1 MSVYRKY
8 LITMGIVWGI
18 SLFLSAAAYY
28 FVIMPQLKIRSQLTK
43 ESAEKKSQFDMALSA
58 SLEENKKKLAAE
70 VESLRTKLGNYVS
83 EYEDFANQTFAISRM
98 AGDKQVSAF
107 TVKATEQDS
116 RQQDQLKAKNLQE
129 NKMEIAFSSD
139 FIQFANFLNI
149 LERHQ
154 PVVFVDRFKLQ
165 RGDQGASSN
174 KVDMSLSFFVRKR
187 QQPG

>member
-1 MSVYRKY
+1 
-8 LITMGIVWGI
+8 MGIVWGAT
-18 SLFLSAAAYY
+18 FVLSAVAYY
-28 FVIMPQLKIRSQLTK
+28 LLIIPQLKTKAQLTK
-43 ESAEKKSQFDMALSA
+43 EAAEKKSQFDMAINA
-58 SLEENKKKLAAE
+58 SLEENKKKLAAD
-70 VESLRTKLGNYVS
+70 VESLRSKLSNYVS

-107 TVKATEQDS
+107 TVKTSEQDS

-139 FIQFANFLNI
+139 FMQFANFLNT

-165 RGDQGASSN
+165 RGDQGATTN
-174 KVDMSLSFFVRKR
+174 KVDMSLSFFVRKK
-187 QQPG
+187 QTI

>member
-1 MSVYRKY
+1 MGAYRKY
-8 LITMGIVWGI
+8 LITLGIVWGAT
-18 SLFLSAAAYY
+18 LVVCAVAYY
-28 FVIMPQLKIRSQLTK
+28 FLIVPQVKTK
-43 ESAEKKSQFDMALSA
+43 AKLIKEATEKKAQYDMAINA
-58 SLEENKKKLAAE
+58 SLEETRKKLAAE
-70 VESLRTKLGNYVS
+70 VESLRGRLSNYAS

-107 TVKATEQDS
+107 TVKATEQD

-139 FIQFANFLNI
+139 FMQFANFLNT

-165 RGDQGASSN
+165 RGDQGATSA
-174 KVDMSLSFFVRKR
+174 KVDMSLSFFVRKK
-187 QQPG
+187 QSI

>member
-1 MSVYRKY
+1 MGAYRKY
-8 LITMGIVWGI
+8 LVTLGIVWGAT
-18 SLFLSAAAYY
+18 LVLCAVAYY
-28 FVIMPQLKIRSQLTK
+28 FLIVPQMRTKAKLTK
-43 ESAEKKSQFDMALSA
+43 EATEKKAQFDMALSA

-70 VESLRTKLGNYVS
+70 VESLRTKVSNYVS

-107 TVKATEQDS
+107 TVKTAEQD

-129 NKMEIAFSSD
+129 NKIEVAFSSD
-139 FIQFANFLNI
+139 FMQFANFLNT

-165 RGDQGASSN
+165 RGDQGTTSN
-174 KVDMSLSFFVRKR
+174 KVDMSLSFFVRKK
-187 QQPG
+187 QTS